1 VVILRNIL
9 TVIFILICIV
19 LTVLVLLQQGKDEG
33 LGSIG
38 GMGNTYWSQNKGRSI
53 EGTIVKATK
62 WLAVA
67 FIVFAVVL
75 NLGF

>member
-1 VVILRNIL
+1 MVILRNIL

>member
-1 VVILRNIL
+1 MVILRNIL

-53 EGTIVKATK
+53 EGAIVKATK
-62 WLAVA
+62 WLTVA